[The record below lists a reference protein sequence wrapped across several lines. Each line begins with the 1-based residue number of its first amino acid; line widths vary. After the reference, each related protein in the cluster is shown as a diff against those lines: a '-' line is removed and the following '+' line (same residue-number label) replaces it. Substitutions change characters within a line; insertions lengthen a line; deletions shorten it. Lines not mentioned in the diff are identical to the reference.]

1 MTARAP
7 RRLLLLAAL
16 VAAGCADAPTEPG
29 ALLVAKETRAA
40 LQVSESLP
48 TLPGLMA
55 RAQAGAAA
63 AAGSEA
69 PGTPAAEDVALER
82 AFGLWLD
89 AQALDARASE
99 PAGDDGLAADAYAA
113 AAPVLAA
120 RLGAAGLRAA
130 QEDARGWV
138 SLARP
143 LVSAWERPGLRA
155 ALEEG
160 EALLA
165 GSEEHLAAGDS
176 VAAVRALLHA
186 ADRLHET
193 TPWAVSG
200 VLLGESEAE
209 LRRLGAGAIDP
220 SPPPSDAVAVRLARV
235 QRLLHGARAAREEGD
250 YPLAIQRA
258 YYARQLLDGM
268 P

>member
-1 MTARAP
+1 MTAQSL
-7 RRLLLLAAL
+7 RRLLLPAAL
-16 VAAGCADAPTEPG
+16 MAAGCADAPTEPG

-55 RAQAGAAA
+55 RAQAAAPA
-63 AAGSEA
+63 GAGSEA
-69 PGTPAAEDVALER
+69 GGTHAADDATLER
-82 AFGLWLD
+82 AFGLWLE
-89 AQALDARASE
+89 AQAWE
-99 PAGDDGLAADAYAA
+99 PSREEGLAADAYAA

-120 RLGAAGLRAA
+120 RLAAAGLRAG

-155 ALEEG
+155 ALQEG

-165 GSEEHLAAGDS
+165 ASEERLAAGDS
-176 VAAVRALLHA
+176 VAAARALLHA
-186 ADRLHET
+186 ADRLHQT

-200 VLLGESEAE
+200 VLLGESEAD
-209 LRRLGAGAIDP
+209 LLRLGGDAIDP